1 MRTWFVGA
9 LLLGVFA
16 ASTAEAQRVEI
27 GIRLGGGAI
36 DVAGYY
42 STGRYST
49 GSHLPRA
56 ARRVRLARAVRQYC
70 EAEGRVLYCW
80 DATPYWDDRPMF
92 VRVYGVH
99 PAHVER
105 HRTRALKAHRK
116 WLKHQRKRA
125 RRDWHDRYGEVIV
138 VLGR

>member
-27 GIRLGGGAI
+27 GIRLGSGAV

-42 STGRYST
+42 STGHY
-49 GSHLPRA
+49 LPA
-56 ARRVRLARAVRQYC
+56 ARRAHPARAVRQYC

-80 DATPYWDDRPMF
+80 DATPYWDERPML

-99 PAHVER
+99 PAHLER
-105 HRTRALKAHRK
+105 HHKRALKAHRH
-116 WLKHQRKRA
+116 WLKHQRRHA
-125 RRDWHDRYGEVIV
+125 RRGWDDRYGNVIV
-138 VLGR
+138 VFGR

>member
-27 GIRLGGGAI
+27 GIRLGSGAV

-42 STGRYST
+42 STGHY
-49 GSHLPRA
+49 LPA
-56 ARRVRLARAVRQYC
+56 ARRVRPARAVRQYC

-80 DATPYWDDRPMF
+80 EATPYWDDQPTF
-92 VRVYGVH
+92 VQVYGVH
-99 PAHVER
+99 PAHLER
-105 HRTRALKAHRK
+105 HHKKALKAHRK
-116 WLKHQRKRA
+116 WLKHQRKHA
-125 RRDWHDRYGEVIV
+125 RRGWGDRRGRDDRHGQVIV